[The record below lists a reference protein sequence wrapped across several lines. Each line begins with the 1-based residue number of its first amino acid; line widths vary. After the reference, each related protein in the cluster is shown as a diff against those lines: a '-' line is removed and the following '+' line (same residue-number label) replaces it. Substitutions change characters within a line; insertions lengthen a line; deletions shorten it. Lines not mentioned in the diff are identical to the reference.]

1 MASEQS
7 EGGILVERKASEHR
21 VHGHCA
27 KAMGGE
33 SGRVIRRPTRP
44 MVSNG
49 KAEVLVESFVNLR
62 F

>member
-1 MASEQS
+1 
-7 EGGILVERKASEHR
+7 V
-21 VHGHCA
+21 
-27 KAMGGE
+27 
-33 SGRVIRRPTRP
+33 GRAEELFVDLQDR